1 MAVTLRFQTSGRV
14 PGRADPIR
22 MRGRSMTL
30 GRAPENDVVLPDPDQ
45 LISKRHCVIE
55 DHGGRIVVLDLST
68 NGTFLNYGKVPLG
81 RMPTPLNDGDVLS
94 VGPYELVVGI
104 SDLDLPDP
112 LDLPPLGAEDE
123 PLPPLGEERGP
134 AARPRPD
141 LPGDPLGDDVD
152 FLDRL
157 LGDVPPAGP
166 SQVRRPDL
174 ADDGLLPPL
183 SGVGGL
189 LGPGPDSDHRGASRA
204 DHGDPLSD
212 SFRPAR
218 AADLIPDDLD
228 LGDLL
233 PGFPDKGPPPP
244 PAPAPAPRHRN
255 PFADDPPV
263 PAETAAPTLPAA
275 PGLPVE
281 RHEPPSRAA
290 TAPPAAPPAPVPGDA
305 AARAFLAAFGAA
317 DVPVSDAQLLDTMT
331 RLGTAMGIMVQGLR
345 EVLMTRSAIKSEFRI
360 QQTMISAGGNN
371 PLKFSVSPE
380 QAVEALVR
388 PPGRGYLD
396 AATAAAQALDDIR
409 AHEMA
414 MMSGLEAA
422 LKGILHKLSPQALES
437 RLDSG
442 GGLGSLLK
450 GRKARYWEVY
460 EKMYAE
466 IAGQAA
472 DDFHDL
478 FAREFARAYQQ
489 QMDLLK
495 ASDAGSTGTVSKG
508 QSHVVG

>member
-1 MAVTLRFQTSGRV
+1 MAVTLRFQSSGRI
-14 PGRADPIR
+14 PGRADLIR
-22 MRGRSMTL
+22 MRGRSLTL

-45 LISKRHCVIE
+45 LISKRHCVLE

-81 RMPTPLNDGDVLS
+81 RTPTPLNDGDVLA

-104 SDLDLPDP
+104 SDVDVPDP
-112 LDLPPLGAEDE
+112 LDLPPLGALHD
-123 PLPPLGEERGP
+123 PLPPLGGP
-134 AARPRPD
+134 GRAPPPARPVLD
-141 LPGDPLGDDVD
+141 GDPLGDDVD
-152 FLDRL
+152 FLDAL
-157 LGDVPPAGP
+157 LGDAPPSGP

-183 SGVGGL
+183 GGVDDL
-189 LGPGPDSDHRGASRA
+189 LAPSPAPTHRGASVA
-204 DHGDPLSD
+204 DHSDPMTD

-218 AADLIPDDLD
+218 STDVIPDDWGLD
-228 LGDLL
+228 DLL
-233 PGFPDKGPPPP
+233 PGTAPPSDRRDPPP
-244 PAPAPAPRHRN
+244 PAHPAPEARGRD
-255 PFADDPPV
+255 PFA
-263 PAETAAPTLPAA
+263 
-275 PGLPVE
+275 
-281 RHEPPSRAA
+281 EPP
-290 TAPPAAPPAPVPGDA
+290 TAPPAPTAPRGERPALQAPMPPPDA
-305 AARAFLAAFGAA
+305 APDVAARAFLAALGAG
-317 DVPVSDAQLLDTMT
+317 DVPVSDEELVATMT
-331 RLGTAMGIMVQGLR
+331 RLGAAMGVMVRGLR

-388 PPGRGYLD
+388 PRSRGYLD
-396 AATAAAQALDDIR
+396 APTAAAQALDDIK

-422 LKGILHKLSPQALES
+422 LKGILHKLSPQVLEG
-437 RLDSG
+437 RIEVG

-460 EKMYAE
+460 EKMYTE
-466 IAGQAA
+466 IAGQAS
-472 DDFHDL
+472 DDFHEL
-478 FAREFARAYQQ
+478 FSREFARAYQH

-495 ASDAGSTGTVSKG
+495 RSEAGTTGTGNKG
-508 QSHVVG
+508 QGDVVG

>member
-1 MAVTLRFQTSGRV
+1 
-14 PGRADPIR
+14 
-22 MRGRSMTL
+22 
-30 GRAPENDVVLPDPDQ
+30 
-45 LISKRHCVIE
+45 
-55 DHGGRIVVLDLST
+55 
-68 NGTFLNYGKVPLG
+68 
-81 RMPTPLNDGDVLS
+81 
-94 VGPYELVVGI
+94 
-104 SDLDLPDP
+104 
-112 LDLPPLGAEDE
+112 
-123 PLPPLGEERGP
+123 
-134 AARPRPD
+134 
-141 LPGDPLGDDVD
+141 
-152 FLDRL
+152 
-157 LGDVPPAGP
+157 
-166 SQVRRPDL
+166 
-174 ADDGLLPPL
+174 
-183 SGVGGL
+183 
-189 LGPGPDSDHRGASRA
+189 
-204 DHGDPLSD
+204 
-212 SFRPAR
+212 
-218 AADLIPDDLD
+218 
-228 LGDLL
+228 
-233 PGFPDKGPPPP
+233 
-244 PAPAPAPRHRN
+244 
-255 PFADDPPV
+255 
-263 PAETAAPTLPAA
+263 
-275 PGLPVE
+275 
-281 RHEPPSRAA
+281 
-290 TAPPAAPPAPVPGDA
+290 
-305 AARAFLAAFGAA
+305 
-317 DVPVSDAQLLDTMT
+317 SDAQLLDTMT

-495 ASDAGSTGTVSKG
+495 ASDAGATGTVSKG